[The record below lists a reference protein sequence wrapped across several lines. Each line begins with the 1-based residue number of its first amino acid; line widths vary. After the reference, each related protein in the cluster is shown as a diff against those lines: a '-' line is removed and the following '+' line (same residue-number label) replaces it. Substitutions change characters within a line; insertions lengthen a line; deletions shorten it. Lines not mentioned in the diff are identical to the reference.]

1 MTIHIPQACRGLSA
15 GAMRQ
20 LRESGRSSTHGV
32 VTSSCAEAMVQG
44 IRISDLMKPSEK
56 LGKYMAHTDEIT
68 KQLSDT
74 TNAIALQLRT
84 LNQAAAEGTKE
95 MLIISGKMRDSTQ
108 KFSEVMT
115 RFTAVAS
122 STKFAETAK
131 VAESLVSSLERLAV
145 LQESGKLD
153 KVLAALNGTK

>member
-1 MTIHIPQACRGLSA
+1 M
-15 GAMRQ
+15 
-20 LRESGRSSTHGV
+20 
-32 VTSSCAEAMVQG
+32 
-44 IRISDLMKPSEK
+44 SDLMKPSEK
-56 LGKYMAHTDEIT
+56 LGKYMSHTDEIT

-108 KFSEVMT
+108 KFSEAMT

>member
-1 MTIHIPQACRGLSA
+1 
-15 GAMRQ
+15 MRQ
-20 LRESGRSSTHGV
+20 LRETGYTSGLL
-32 VTSSCAEAMVQG
+32 AAPLIENMVQDV
-44 IRISDLMKPSEK
+44 RMSDLMKPSEK

-74 TNAIALQLRT
+74 TNAISLQLRT

-95 MLIISGKMRDSTQ
+95 MLIIAGKMRDSTQ
-108 KFSEVMT
+108 KFSEAMT